1 MGIKIN
7 EIPTEGL
14 TLELTRNVDLFDQGR
29 SATTF
34 TAALSIRPVG
44 GGVFHFTGSLQATA
58 EIECSRCLTRF
69 PQVVV
74 AEINFNLAPAKVIN
88 EEAEHEL
95 ERAELDTEFYQGEE
109 IDPDAI
115 IKEQILL
122 ALPMVPLHSPDCK
135 GLCPVCGT
143 DRNLAECGCET
154 EGWGKAGAFSVLRDI
169 FRK

>member
-7 EIPTEGL
+7 EIPQEGL
-14 TLELTRNVDLFDQGR
+14 TFELSRSVDLFDQG
-29 SATTF
+29 SSSTPF

-44 GGVFHFTGSLQATA
+44 GGVFHLTGSVQATA

-69 PQVVV
+69 PQAVA
-74 AEINFNLAPAKVIN
+74 AEINFDLAPAKIIS

-143 DRNLAECGCET
+143 DRNLAECGCQA
-154 EGWGKAGAFSVLRDI
+154 EGWGEAGAFSVLRDL
-169 FRK
+169 FKK